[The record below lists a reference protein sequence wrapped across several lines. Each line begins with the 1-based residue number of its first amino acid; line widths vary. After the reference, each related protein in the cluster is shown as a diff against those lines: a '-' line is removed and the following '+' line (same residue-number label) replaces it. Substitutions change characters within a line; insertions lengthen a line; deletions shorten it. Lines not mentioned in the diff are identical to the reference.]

1 VKPAPFGY
9 LAPTSR
15 DEALDAL
22 DRYGPEAKVLAGG
35 QSLVPLLAMRL
46 ARPAVLIDLN
56 RVRDLAYVRPW
67 RGGLAIGAMT
77 RQRAVESDPRVAA
90 RLPLLRAAVRCIG
103 HPQIRARGT
112 IGGSL
117 AHADPAAELPAVAIA
132 HDARFV
138 LAGRL
143 GERVVAAREFFTG
156 YLSTALEPAELLT
169 EIRFPAAPAGAGWAF
184 SEIARRHGD
193 FALVGVA
200 ALLAGGAGGR
210 CTGASLVFVGV
221 SHGPVRLAGAEQAL
235 LGRRID
241 AAAAAEV
248 AGVVRSSLDPDGD
261 IHASGRYRRH
271 VAGELASRAVI
282 EAAARMR
289 APA

>member
-1 VKPAPFGY
+1 MKPAPFGY

-22 DRYGPEAKVLAGG
+22 HRYGAEAKVLAGG

-56 RVRDLAYVRPW
+56 RARDLAYIRPW

-90 RLPLLRAAVRCIG
+90 RLPLLRAAVHWIG

-117 AHADPAAELPAVAIA
+117 AHADPAAELPAAALV

-138 LAGRL
+138 LAGRR
-143 GERVVAAREFFTG
+143 GERVVSAREFFTG
-156 YLSTALEPAELLT
+156 YLSTALEPTELLT
-169 EIRFPAAPAGAGWAF
+169 EIRFPAMPAGAGWAF
-184 SEIARRHGD
+184 NEIARRHGD

-200 ALLAGGAGGR
+200 GLLVGDADGR
-210 CTGASLVFVGV
+210 CTEARLAFVGV
-221 SHGPVRLAGAEQAL
+221 SHGPVRVTDAEQAL
-235 LGRRID
+235 LGRRVD
-241 AAAAAEV
+241 PAAAAEV
-248 AGVVRSSLDPDGD
+248 AAIVRASLDPDGD

-271 VAGELASRAVI
+271 VAGEMVSRALLV
-282 EAAARMR
+282 AAARMR